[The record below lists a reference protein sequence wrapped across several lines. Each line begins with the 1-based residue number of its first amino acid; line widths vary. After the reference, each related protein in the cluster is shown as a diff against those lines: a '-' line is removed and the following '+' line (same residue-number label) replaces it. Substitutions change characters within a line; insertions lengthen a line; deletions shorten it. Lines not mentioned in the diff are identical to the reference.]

1 MIEVQI
7 LKLRLGA
14 DGVGRRA
21 SLGYDTQRNA
31 SVRVMQIRYDVLCD
45 MLPPLGR
52 STVHIM
58 RMSVVLPEPFGPSR
72 P

>member
-45 MLPPLGR
+45 KLVCLGLRDRALPHL
-52 STVHIM
+52 SLIHI
-58 RMSVVLPEPFGPSR
+58 
-72 P
+72 

>member
-31 SVRVMQIRYDVLCD
+31 SVRVMQIRYDVL
-45 MLPPLGR
+45 LR
-52 STVHIM
+52 
-58 RMSVVLPEPFGPSR
+58 
-72 P
+72 